1 MSLTDRSRLKLAQAS
16 DLQSNTGF
24 TTDPGTPVTGAVPRS
39 HQRTMSVYVPA
50 GLANTSYAYGIA
62 RATVPMQ
69 IVSVRYADSTNV
81 TASNSNFVTF
91 SLTQNDDAGG
101 AATTIASNQ
110 TNVNGTNNLTLNQ
123 SVSITMSS
131 NAATAAVAAGQGLQ
145 FKATQTSSG
154 VAFGPGFAFI
164 TWEEV

>member
-1 MSLTDRSRLKLAQAS
+1 MR
-16 DLQSNTGF
+16 F
-24 TTDPGTPVTGAVPRS
+24 
-39 HQRTMSVYVPA
+39 
-50 GLANTSYAYGIA
+50 
-62 RATVPMQ
+62 
-69 IVSVRYADSTNV
+69 VSVRYADSTNV

-110 TNVNGTNNLTLNQ
+110 TNVNGTNNLVLNQ
-123 SVSITMSS
+123 SVSITMAT
-131 NAATAAVAAGQGLQ
+131 NTATADVAAGQGLQ
-145 FKATQTSSG
+145 FKATQTSGG